1 MSAPSLHPTA
11 HIDPLP
17 VPPED
22 HVLFRITQL
31 LLLMRVVAGP
41 DAPGLGLERLGYY
54 DFFSANPFLVIGED
68 EPEARAQLHLAGF
81 DERQLSYTAT
91 GQRFANRRRR
101 LQHDMAL
108 LVAYDLATLRP
119 GGWTL
124 TARGLDTAQQF
135 TALYAEQYMT
145 SVRLVVRRLARF
157 GSDATLAKQALQW
170 LREPRL
176 ILDLYGA
183 TDAEDQEDR
192 PAVTQTPSPA
202 ADRVD
207 EETPDV

>member
-1 MSAPSLHPTA
+1 ML
-11 HIDPLP
+11 
-17 VPPED
+17 PED

-41 DAPGLGLERLGYY
+41 DTQGLGLERLGYY
-54 DFFSANPFLVIGED
+54 DFFSANPFLVIGRD
-68 EPEARAQLHLAGF
+68 EKKARAQLHLAGF
-81 DERQLSYTAT
+81 DERQLSYAAT
-91 GQRFANRRRR
+91 GHRFVNRRRR
-101 LQHDMAL
+101 LQHDLAL
-108 LVAYDLATLRP
+108 LAAYDLATLRA

-124 TARGLDTAQQF
+124 TARGLDTAHQF

-145 SVRLVVRRLARF
+145 SVRLVVQRLARF
-157 GSDATLAKQALQW
+157 GSDAALARQAGQW
-170 LREPRL
+170 LREPQL

-192 PAVTQTPSPA
+192 SEATHVQGGT
-202 ADRVD
+202 ADRVN

>member
-1 MSAPSLHPTA
+1 MSAPSRRPA
-11 HIDPLP
+11 ADVAPLP
-17 VPPED
+17 VLPED

-41 DAPGLGLERLGYY
+41 DTQGLGLERLGYY
-54 DFFSANPFLVIGED
+54 DFFSANPFLVIGRD
-68 EPEARAQLHLAGF
+68 EKKARAQLHLAGF
-81 DERQLSYTAT
+81 DERQLSYAAT
-91 GQRFANRRRR
+91 GHRFVNRRRR
-101 LQHDMAL
+101 LQHDLAL
-108 LVAYDLATLRP
+108 LAAYDLATLRA

-124 TARGLDTAQQF
+124 TARGLDTAHQF

-145 SVRLVVRRLARF
+145 SVRLVVQRLARF
-157 GSDATLAKQALQW
+157 GSDAALARQAGQW
-170 LREPRL
+170 LREPQL

-192 PAVTQTPSPA
+192 SEATHVQGGT
-202 ADRVD
+202 ADRVN